1 VYAEPESERMKMPS
15 LLETDFTTVFF
26 FFYRSFSFEEPVG
39 VALSFEGQL
48 TLWLLKLVAGN
59 SMHSSY
65 PKYVLLKKWSKH
77 RNTGGKKIG
86 KKISS

>member
-1 VYAEPESERMKMPS
+1 MS
-15 LLETDFTTVFF
+15 L
-26 FFYRSFSFEEPVG
+26 G
-39 VALSFEGQL
+39 VSFEGQL
-48 TLWLLKLVAGN
+48 TLWQLKLVAGN